1 MKTFAYSPR
10 GGRRIRS
17 VWGGGGALV
26 LGALM
31 ALGGMGG
38 AQAAPA
44 PAGTKI
50 GNQALAT
57 FMDANNIRQESK
69 SNEAL
74 TMVEF
79 VGAFTLTADNTK
91 SAAAGN
97 TVPMAH
103 TLVNNG
109 NDKDTFLIK
118 VADGGSSSPLM
129 TKITIYPDVNGT
141 GSPSGT
147 PLCSSDATLSATPCS
162 PNGVPVTVAGNG
174 GAFRFVVAY
183 GVPSTAGTGWVG
195 KGTVTAS
202 VPTLTSTPS
211 GTTSGAYTTTTQTN
225 TDTINLTN
233 GAAFTVSK
241 SISIPAVKAPN
252 NKDWPAASTSVKP
265 SVAGSVCSSTWDA
278 SKPNGVTVDPRCNYT
293 VYTIN
298 YSNTGASAGA
308 FSFKDNIPSG
318 MTYVTGSAVW
328 SGNGGVALAEPAT
341 APPVNFTVS
350 GNNLS
355 TTVPAVAA
363 NQTGSVSFVVLVN
376 STAKP
381 DGSNTGNVALYG
393 TTDCPASSIDTCAVT
408 PTNRPPVS
416 VSQVYAVAAS
426 STAGTTTSDSSSPLA
441 LPASN
446 AAPENNLVVMPS
458 VAANGWV
465 RFTNHVVN
473 TGNGTD
479 TFNMKVGAN
488 SGFPANTQFD
498 FFKSDGLT
506 PLLDTNNDGIP
517 DTGPL
522 DPGAASIIIVKV
534 TVPPTTPVGS
544 GPLSARIDAISAGS
558 GSTVLDSV
566 WDQVG
571 IVTTSALVD
580 LTNTASGSTDP
591 NSGDVG
597 TGPSNA
603 PTTTQAATPGV
614 AAQFSL
620 FVKNNDSVNATYSL
634 SASQSQTF
642 PGTLPAGWTV
652 KFYASGTTCS
662 ASTLPAELS
671 SITVNAGQQTGLVA
685 CVTPPTTAVTTSSTQ
700 SIYFQVKSTT
710 NASTGATVSDI
721 KLDAV
726 TLNPATKKQLLLT
739 NSQNGQVQPGG
750 TTSYIHTLQN
760 ASTAPQGCGPFNVTV
775 TSPDA
780 GWTYSV
786 ATVDSS
792 GTPTNLTGQLPVL
805 AAGSEVKLRIT
816 VNAPAGAVDKFI
828 NNATIT
834 VTDASANACGTANNV
849 DSTSVLL
856 GNQVGMVKE
865 QAIDAS
871 CNGVAGAFSTNTLTL
886 KPGACVIYRI
896 TATNNGVTPVTKV
909 FINDMV
915 PSYTSLTATQPSDKC
930 VASSNATGG
939 PVNFANTPGSVGVT
953 CGADSVVIPS
963 GGTLTMKFGVKL
975 DPVVP

>member
-1 MKTFAYSPR
+1 MKTFACPPR
-10 GGRRIRS
+10 GGRRIRP
-17 VWGGGGALV
+17 VWGSGGALV

-31 ALGGMGG
+31 VLGGGQGG

-57 FMDANNIRQESK
+57 FMDANNTRQESK

-118 VADGGSSSPLM
+118 VVDATSSSPAM
-129 TKITIYPDVNGT
+129 TKVTIYPDTNGT

-147 PLCSSDATLSATPCS
+147 PLCSSDSSLSATPCS

-183 GVPSTAGTGWVG
+183 GVPGTAGTGWVG

-202 VPTLTSTPS
+202 VPASSTTL
-211 GTTSGAYTTTTQTN
+211 GAYATTTDSD

-252 NKDWPAASTSVKP
+252 NKDWPAALTSVKP
-265 SVAGSVCSSTWDA
+265 SPSGSVCSATWDV
-278 SKPNGVTVDPRCNYT
+278 SKPNGVSTDSKCNYT

-308 FSFKDNIPSG
+308 FTFTDAIPSG

-341 APPVNFTVS
+341 APPVNYTVA
-350 GNNLS
+350 GNNLT
-355 TTVPAVAA
+355 TTVTSVAP
-363 NQTGSVSFVVLVN
+363 NQSGSVSFVVLVN

-381 DGSNTGNVALYG
+381 DGSNTRNTAKYG
-393 TTDCPASSIDTCAVT
+393 STDCSSTTCAET
-408 PTNRPPVS
+408 PTNTPPVT
-416 VSQVYAVAAS
+416 VSQVYSVAAS
-426 STAGTTTSDSSSPLA
+426 STTGTTSSDGVNPLP

-446 AAPENNLVVMPS
+446 TAPENNLVVMPS

-465 RFTNHVVN
+465 RFTNFVVN

-479 TFNMKVGAN
+479 TFNMKMGQN

-522 DPGAASIIIVKV
+522 DPGAATTIIVKA

-558 GSTVLDSV
+558 GSTVQDSV
-566 WDQVG
+566 WDQVTT
-571 IVTTSALVD
+571 VTTSALVD
-580 LTNTASGSTDP
+580 LTNTAAGSTDA

-603 PTTTQAATPGV
+603 PTTTQTATPGV

-620 FVKNNDSVNATYSL
+620 FVKNNDSVNASYSL

-662 ASTLPAELS
+662 ASTLPAELT
-671 SITVNAGQQTGLVA
+671 SISVNAGQQTGLVA
-685 CVTPPTTAVTTSSTQ
+685 CVTPPSTAVTTSSTQ
-700 SIYFQVKSTT
+700 NIYFQVKSTT
-710 NASTGATVSDI
+710 NASTGAIVSDI

-726 TLNPATKKQLLLT
+726 TLNPASKKQLLLT
-739 NSQNGQVQPGG
+739 NSQYGQVKPGG
-750 TTSYIHTLQN
+750 TVSYLHTLQN
-760 ASTAPQGCGPFNVTV
+760 ASSAPQSCGPFTVTV
-775 TSPDA
+775 NSPDA
-780 GWTYSV
+780 GWTYAV
-786 ATVDSS
+786 ATLDST
-792 GTPTNLTGQLPVL
+792 GAATNLTGPLPAL
-805 AAGSEVKLRIT
+805 AAGAEVKLRLT

-834 VTDASANACGTANNV
+834 VTDVGSNACGAPSNV
-849 DSTSVLL
+849 DATSVLL
-856 GNQVGMVKE
+856 GNQMGLVKE
-865 QAIDAS
+865 QAVDAS

-896 TATNNGVTPVTKV
+896 TATNNGTTPVTKV

-939 PVNFANTPGSVGVT
+939 PVDFSNTSGSVGVT
-953 CGADSVVIPS
+953 CGGDGVVIPS

-975 DPVVP
+975 DPIVP